1 MGIRRAAAVVAAGV
15 MVMTMTGV
23 VLLPGLSWAKTP
35 LGSGTYSCSVVAID
49 GRITLNRPWSDTGKG
64 VVKATVS
71 ATIPGCTGGSP
82 SPGIVTVSGK
92 LTFPNG
98 GDGCSNGSNGTAKLK
113 LTYSSGVKKSTFTG
127 SFFADPRAMV
137 SPAYA
142 DTVIGSYPLSGATL
156 LLGGGEYS
164 GQCSTGITSL
174 EMTQAE
180 SYGL

>member
-1 MGIRRAAAVVAAGV
+1 MGIRRAAAVVAVGV

-23 VLLPGLSWAKTP
+23 ALLPGLSWAKTP

-49 GRITLNRPWSDTGKG
+49 GSITLNRPWSDTGKG
-64 VVKATVS
+64 MVKATVS
-71 ATIPGCTGGSP
+71 ATIPGCMGGSP
-82 SPGIVTVSGK
+82 SPGVVTVSGK

-98 GDGCSNGSNGTAKLK
+98 GNGCSNGSDGKAKLK
-113 LTYSSGVKKSTFTG
+113 LTYSNGVKASTYTG
-127 SFFADPRAMV
+127 SFLADPRAMV

-142 DTVIGSYPLSGATL
+142 DSVAGSYPLSGATL

>member
-1 MGIRRAAAVVAAGV
+1 
-15 MVMTMTGV
+15 
-23 VLLPGLSWAKTP
+23 
-35 LGSGTYSCSVVAID
+35 
-49 GRITLNRPWSDTGKG
+49 LNRPWSDTGKG

-82 SPGIVTVSGK
+82 GPGVVTVSGK

-113 LTYSSGVKKSTFTG
+113 LSYSSGVKASTFAG
-127 SFFADPRAMV
+127 SFFADPTAMV

-142 DTVIGSYPLSGATL
+142 DTVSGSFPLSGATL
-156 LLGGGEYS
+156 LLGGGEHS
-164 GQCSTGITSL
+164 GQCSTGVTSIA
-174 EMTQAE
+174 MTQAE

>member
-1 MGIRRAAAVVAAGV
+1 
-15 MVMTMTGV
+15 MVLTMTGN
-23 VLLPGLSWAKTP
+23 VLLPGVSWAKTP
-35 LGSGTYSCSVVAID
+35 VGSGTYGCSLVAIE
-49 GRITLNRPWSDTGKG
+49 GHITLNRPWSDSGKG

-82 SPGIVTVSGK
+82 SPGVVTVSGK

-98 GDGCSNGSNGTAKLK
+98 GNGCSNGSNATAKLK
-113 LTYSSGVKKSTFTG
+113 LTYGSPVKASKFTG
-127 SFFADPRAMV
+127 SFFVAPVAMV

-142 DTVIGSYPLSGATL
+142 DTVVGSYPLSGATL
-156 LLGGGEYS
+156 LFGAGEYS